1 VPTGKSYNDKKNN
14 FYQLIQS
21 LKPGLSEIIFHPS
34 VETEGL
40 KKITNSWQQRVW
52 EAKMFSDPDIIQ
64 FMEDE
69 GIVFTNWKEIM
80 NRFEEKVKS

>member
-1 VPTGKSYNDKKNN
+1 
-14 FYQLIQS
+14 
-21 LKPGLSEIIFHPS
+21 
-34 VETEGL
+34 
-40 KKITNSWQQRVW
+40 
-52 EAKMFSDPDIIQ
+52 MFSDPDIIQ

>member
-1 VPTGKSYNDKKNN
+1 MKYYYSFLDKKNN